1 MSYLRL
7 NLHIIDQYVHQK
19 IKLETLLT
27 SLLHEKHLRNF
38 VDKGFHLLVKELKL
52 LKTIKTCN
60 IQRIIPKVP

>member
-1 MSYLRL
+1 MNYLRL

-27 SLLHEKHLRNF
+27 SLLHEKHLGNF
-38 VDKGFHLLVKELKL
+38 VKKGFHLLVNELKL

-60 IQRIIPKVP
+60 MQRIIPKIP